1 MLGTRCRRGA
11 YRTEDNSRRRVRS
24 RLHRK
29 SKRPELSDLRDSG
42 AIEQDADVV
51 MFIDRERKR
60 DEQAAVQEA
69 KIILAKQRN
78 GPTGDIEIMFVPSYS
93 TFANKKEE

>member
-1 MLGTRCRRGA
+1 
-11 YRTEDNSRRRVRS
+11 
-24 RLHRK
+24 
-29 SKRPELSDLRDSG
+29 
-42 AIEQDADVV
+42 

-78 GPTGDIEIMFVPSYS
+78 GPTGDIDIMFVPSYS